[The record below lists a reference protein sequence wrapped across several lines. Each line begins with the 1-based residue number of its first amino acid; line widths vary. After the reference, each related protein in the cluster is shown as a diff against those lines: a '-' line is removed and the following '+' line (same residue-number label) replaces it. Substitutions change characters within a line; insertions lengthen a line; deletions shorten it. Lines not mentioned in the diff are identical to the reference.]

1 MYAKPCCLSLVS
13 AAHLCPLHHVP
24 PLSGC
29 GVLAVYIWPQHDWWL
44 ESGADSGSSPLS
56 ARSLPTHVR
65 APSASFLRHS
75 CQVSQNN
82 DYLSPETNLHSDTF
96 PGWCLVAWGLLCRGP
111 LPTSQSSCETSF
123 LRVCKTC
130 QEANIEVWERERSLY
145 SLFLWSL
152 LTNNYSYARCPG
164 CTANVPTFL
173 HGRTA
178 ELKAWGKKKNKKN
191 RVRLLHFQSGQ
202 LQSQKTWV
210 CLEVTAAALKELQVR
225 CVCNTSAEGTPSCQT
240 LLTSKS
246 VPLMVNNHFQWSKM
260 FI

>member
-178 ELKAWGKKKNKKN
+178 ELKAWGKKKKKKQGEASP
-191 RVRLLHFQSGQ
+191 L
-202 LQSQKTWV
+202 
-210 CLEVTAAALKELQVR
+210 
-225 CVCNTSAEGTPSCQT
+225 
-240 LLTSKS
+240 SKWPIAISEDLS
-246 VPLMVNNHFQWSKM
+246 VPGGHSSCSEGAAGALCLQHQCWGDSKLPNTPY
-260 FI
+260 IKISSSHGK

>member
-123 LRVCKTC
+123 LHVCKTC

-178 ELKAWGKKKNKKN
+178 ELKAWGKKKKKKTGWGFSTFKVAN
-191 RVRLLHFQSGQ
+191 CNLRGPECAWRSQQLLWRSCRCVVFATPVLRG
-202 LQSQKTWV
+202 
-210 CLEVTAAALKELQVR
+210 LQVAKHSLHQ
-225 CVCNTSAEGTPSCQT
+225 NQFLS
-240 LLTSKS
+240 
-246 VPLMVNNHFQWSKM
+246 W
-260 FI
+260 